1 MINMINICVYLNYF
15 FFVEMALEIITGPM
29 FSGKTTELIRRVAS
43 LKKDSA
49 MRLLVINHDFDT
61 RCHEKQLRT
70 HDGIVYPAL
79 KTSEIMLVDIRSY
92 DVIAID
98 EAQFFSNLE
107 TFVHMAIQKY
117 GKWVIVAGLN
127 GDYRQRPFGELHKLL
142 PMANKIDLRSACCY
156 RCCGHASFTKR
167 ITESTQTV
175 VVGGADKY
183 VAACRDCL

>member
-1 MINMINICVYLNYF
+1 MCIDIYKPICFL
-15 FFVEMALEIITGPM
+15 EMALEIITGPM

-43 LKKDSA
+43 LKKDSGL
-49 MRLLVINHDFDT
+49 RLLVINHDFDT
-61 RCHEKQLRT
+61 RCNTSELKT

-92 DVIAID
+92 DVIAVD

-107 TFVHMAIQKY
+107 TFVRTAIQKY

-142 PMANKIDLRSACCY
+142 AMANQIELKSACCY
-156 RCCGHASFTKR
+156 RCHGHASFTKR
-167 ITESTQTV
+167 ITGSIQTID
-175 VVGGADKY
+175 VGGADKY
-183 VAACRDCL
+183 VAACRNCL